1 MYSLNFGLRVFL
13 QSVHRVWVKN
23 KKCLVVEQLGL
34 GGFQTILKYAS
45 IKSLKYTGC
54 LFFGV
59 CVNDPSAGSPTET
72 LLRLLLPRNVQI

>member
-1 MYSLNFGLRVFL
+1 MYSLNFVLRVFL

-23 KKCLVVEQLGL
+23 KKCLVGLGL
-34 GGFQTILKYAS
+34 GGFQTIEICKHNE
-45 IKSLKYTGC
+45 SLKYTG
-54 LFFGV
+54 LFVFGV